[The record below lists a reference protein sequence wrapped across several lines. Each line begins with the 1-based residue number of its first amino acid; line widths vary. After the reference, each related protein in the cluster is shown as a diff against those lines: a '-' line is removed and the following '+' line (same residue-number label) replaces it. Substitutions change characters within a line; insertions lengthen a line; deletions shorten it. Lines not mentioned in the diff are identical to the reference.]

1 MRRPIIAANWK
12 LNKSLKEAQ
21 DYARNFGSLAN
32 RFRDRDIV
40 LAVPYPFIHAVSKL
54 LEESRIETSARE
66 IYFEEKGAFTGTVS
80 AAMAKDVGATWTL
93 VGHSERRQLFGET
106 LETSAKRMR
115 ASLDAGLK
123 PMLCVGETLAER
135 EAGRTA
141 DVVGEQLEAALGDLS
156 VEAMSDIAIAYEQSG
171 RLELLQLRRQ
181 RRHKRF
187 MEKFVNDLIPWSG
200 VGRVNAYSLRW

>member
-21 DYARNFGSLAN
+21 DYARSFGSLAN

-54 LEESRIETSARE
+54 LEESRIETSAQE

-115 ASLDAGLK
+115 ASLGAGLK

-141 DVVGEQLEAALGDLS
+141 DVVGEQLEG
-156 VEAMSDIAIAYEQSG
+156 G
-171 RLELLQLRRQ
+171 
-181 RRHKRF
+181 
-187 MEKFVNDLIPWSG
+187 
-200 VGRVNAYSLRW
+200 